1 MNREIKEIESILKQ
15 RNITSILEKILV
27 PNKILTPPYAPLEI
41 AHSKNEKESNL
52 SLILKYLLKY
62 SSYGENQFLS
72 SPTPKIENTHDQQ
85 YLVVPVKSVKDLTK
99 SQIIDYDPNMQ
110 NHKLISD
117 NEKIYEERNNNFS
130 IVSISF
136 IYTYLCDKR

>member
-1 MNREIKEIESILKQ
+1 M
-15 RNITSILEKILV
+15 
-27 PNKILTPPYAPLEI
+27 TPPYTPLEI
-41 AHSKNEKESNL
+41 AQPKNQKESNL

-85 YLVVPVKSVKDLTK
+85 YLVVPVKSVKDLTR
-99 SQIIDYDPNMQ
+99 SQIIDPNVQ
-110 NHKLISD
+110 NHKVISD

-130 IVSISF
+130 FVSIFF
-136 IYTYLCDKR
+136 IYNYL

>member
-1 MNREIKEIESILKQ
+1 MNREIKEIESLLKQ

-27 PNKILTPPYAPLEI
+27 PNKILTPPYTPLEI
-41 AHSKNEKESNL
+41 AQPKNQKESNL

-85 YLVVPVKSVKDLTK
+85 YLVVPVKSVKDLTR
-99 SQIIDYDPNMQ
+99 SQIIDPNVQ
-110 NHKLISD
+110 NHKVISD

-130 IVSISF
+130 FVSIFF
-136 IYTYLCDKR
+136 IYNYL